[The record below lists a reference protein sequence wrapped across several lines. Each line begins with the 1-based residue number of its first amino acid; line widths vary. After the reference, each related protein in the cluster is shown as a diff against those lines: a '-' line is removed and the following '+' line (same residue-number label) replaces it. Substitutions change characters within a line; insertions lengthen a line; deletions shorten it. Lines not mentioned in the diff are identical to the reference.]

1 MNVPLLDLKAQYA
14 AIKAGIDLAVQ
25 EVFQSQYFI
34 LGPKVAECEAAIA
47 KYSNCAFAVGVSS
60 GTDAL
65 LASLMAEEIGPGRE
79 VITTPFT
86 FFATAGSIA
95 RLGAKPV
102 FVDID
107 PATYNLAVNQI
118 ESKITPNTRAIMPV
132 HLYGQ
137 MADMDPIIALA
148 KKHRLVVIEDAAQA
162 IGAEDKG
169 RRAGSFGQY
178 GCFSFFPSK
187 NLGGAGDGGMVV
199 TNDAARAEKLASL
212 RMHGSKEKYYHK
224 WIGGNFRLHALQA
237 AVVTVKLRYLDQW
250 TLARQNNASRYEA
263 LFRNSGLQIL
273 TSQEYQ
279 SDHSLNKGA
288 SCVIIPVHPLSVP
301 SPGGD
306 ALPGVHPSPAAGRH
320 IFNQFVI
327 RVPRRNEL
335 KVSLKNAGIDTE
347 IYYPLPLHLQECF
360 RYLGYRKGDFPESE
374 RAAEDTLALPVYPE
388 LSDSQ
393 AEYVVNSI
401 VKFLNGSTANK

>member
-1 MNVPLLDLKAQYA
+1 MNVPLLDLRAQYA
-14 AIKAGIDLAVQ
+14 AIKAEIDQAVQ
-25 EVFQSQYFI
+25 EVMQSQHFI
-34 LGPKVAECEAAIA
+34 LGPKVVECEEAIA
-47 KYSNCAFAVGVSS
+47 RYSNCAFAVGVSS

-65 LASLMAEEIGPGRE
+65 LVALMAEGIGAGDE

-107 PATYNLAVNQI
+107 ATTYNLAADQI
-118 ESKITPNTRAIMPV
+118 ASKITSKTRAIMPV

-137 MADMDPIIALA
+137 MSDMDAIMAIAG
-148 KKHRLVVIEDAAQA
+148 KHGLVVIEDAAQA

-169 RRAGSFGQY
+169 RRAGSMGHY

-199 TNDAARAEKLASL
+199 TNDAARAEKLACL
-212 RMHGSKEKYYHK
+212 RVHGSKEKYYHK

-237 AVVTVKLRYLDQW
+237 AVVTVKLRHLDQW
-250 TLARQNNASRYEA
+250 TLARQNNAKRYEA
-263 LFRNSGLQIL
+263 LFRSSGLQVV
-273 TSQEYQ
+273 TSREYQ
-279 SDHSLNKGA
+279 PARWQNSAINKGGR
-288 SCVIIPVHPLSVP
+288 CVVVP
-301 SPGGD
+301 AIAG
-306 ALPGVHPSPAAGRH
+306 GRH

-327 RVPRRNEL
+327 RVPQRNEL
-335 KVSLKNAGIDTE
+335 KAWLKKAGIDTE

-360 RYLGYRKGDFPESE
+360 GYLGHHKGDFPESE
-374 RAAEDTLALPVYPE
+374 RAAEETLALPVYPE
-388 LSDSQ
+388 LSDAQ
-393 AEYVVNSI
+393 AEYVVNS
-401 VKFLNGSTANK
+401 VREFLNS